1 MVTILQHGKLI
12 DGLADR
18 PVEDGMLIFEGS
30 KILYAGPFCPEAAA
44 KYPGVQALDV
54 RDKTIMPGLID
65 AHVHLT
71 MYGKPS
77 SVMDF
82 LMDSATYTA
91 LKAADC
97 AKKLL
102 YAGFTTVRSMGD
114 KASAD
119 YAVKRA
125 INEGM
130 IQGPRL
136 LTSGKA
142 ISITGGHGDFVPGD
156 VELDSIGETCD
167 GVDQVRRAARDRLK
181 NGADNIKLMAT
192 GGGNSP
198 GPGTVSQLTEEEM
211 RVAVEEA
218 ANRNALTAAHAIGA
232 DGIKRALRAGV
243 RTIEH
248 ASFLDDEGIE
258 LLLKGDHYLVPTLCA
273 FRTIKYGPEGGV
285 PDYVLEKI
293 HYFATAHYAGLEKA
307 YKAGVKIVCGTDTG
321 TPFNCHGDG
330 AEELEMYTK
339 LCMTPMEAI
348 KTATSM
354 AAQALRQPDI
364 GVLAAGK
371 TADLLVVDGD
381 VLANIA
387 LLQDKSKLAI
397 YHNGLA
403 VNNT

>member
-1 MVTILQHGKLI
+1 MRTRIDDLILYDGKGGRQEAACVLFDEKGIVAAGRGLKDAQAETVIDGKGLTCTPGWVQGHTHIAVDGLPNMQAQVARDDTEAAVMASAARNSLRCLKSGLVAARDMGTNFDVSIKLRDAINAGKL
-12 DGLADR
+12 L
-18 PVEDGMLIFEGS
+18 
-30 KILYAGPFCPEAAA
+30 
-44 KYPGVQALDV
+44 
-54 RDKTIMPGLID
+54 
-65 AHVHLT
+65 
-71 MYGKPS
+71 
-77 SVMDF
+77 
-82 LMDSATYTA
+82 
-91 LKAADC
+91 
-97 AKKLL
+97 
-102 YAGFTTVRSMGD
+102 
-114 KASAD
+114 
-119 YAVKRA
+119 
-125 INEGM
+125 
-130 IQGPRL
+130 GPRIYA
-136 LTSGKA
+136 SGRV
-142 ISITGGHGDFVPGD
+142 ICMTGGHGYYFGI
-156 VELDSIGETCD
+156 EAD
-167 GVDQVRRAARDRLK
+167 GPDEARKAARAQIKR
-181 NGADNIKLMAT
+181 GADLIKIMAT

>member
-307 YKAGVKIVCGTDTG
+307 YKAGVKVVCGTDTG